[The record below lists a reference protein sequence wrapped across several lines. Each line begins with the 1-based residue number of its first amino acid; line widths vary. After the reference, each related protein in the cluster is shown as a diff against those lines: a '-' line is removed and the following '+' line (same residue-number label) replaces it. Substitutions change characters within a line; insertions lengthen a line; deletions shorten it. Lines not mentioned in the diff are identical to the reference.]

1 MTLTSVEMESLV
13 GRIVRYM
20 LFSSYE
26 KPGVPVPRTKL
37 SELVLSDNKNH
48 KHSKHLLAKTLPEA
62 QVGISVGRG
71 HCLGTCLNCR
81 TLADLVPFACLFGIL
96 FV

>member
-1 MTLTSVEMESLV
+1 MSNVTLSSVETEALV

-62 QVGISVGRG
+62 QVIICVGGIEFW
-71 HCLGTCLNCR
+71 
-81 TLADLVPFACLFGIL
+81 DLRVALRQ
-96 FV
+96 VSSM